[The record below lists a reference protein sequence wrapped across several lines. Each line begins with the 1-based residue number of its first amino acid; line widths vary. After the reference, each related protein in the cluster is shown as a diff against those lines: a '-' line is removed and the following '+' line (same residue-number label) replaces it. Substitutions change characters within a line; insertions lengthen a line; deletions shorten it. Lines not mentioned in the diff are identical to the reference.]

1 MDIKTLLDRPIAF
14 HRAFVTL
21 TGSVTAALM
30 LSQAVYWSRRVAEG
44 RDGWFYK
51 TQDEWQE
58 ETGLSRSEQE
68 TARKKLKKYLH
79 CERRG
84 MPAQLYYRVN
94 EDALYADLI
103 AGKPQTRL
111 QESCKQD
118 CENPADIN
126 RSQET
131 TPEITHACAEIEN
144 KQPLHIDNF
153 PAALRQPLTWF
164 WELFRVP
171 IPAARRGREY
181 ERWKI
186 GLTNLAEIS
195 ARHGRLAF
203 ERTYAEWRRLKF
215 QVGHPGALE
224 NTMRAVVGELERAAT
239 LRAENPPDEPE
250 PERSPEEIAEIQR
263 QAEEARQRLQKLQQ
277 KGSNP

>member
-1 MDIKTLLDRPIAF
+1 MDIKHLLDRPIAF

-30 LSQAVYWSRRVAEG
+30 LSQAVYWSKRVAEG

-51 TQDEWQE
+51 TQNEWLE
-58 ETGLSRSEQE
+58 ETGMSRYEQE
-68 TARKKLKKYLH
+68 SARKKLAKYLKV
-79 CERRG
+79 ERRDV
-84 MPAQLYYRVN
+84 PAQLYYKVDF
-94 EDALYADLI
+94 EAITADLI
-103 AGKPQTRL
+103 AEIPQTGL
-111 QESCKQD
+111 GKNHNPECGIPPNFNKES
-118 CENPADIN
+118 
-126 RSQET
+126 
-131 TPEITHACAEIEN
+131 EITTEITQARDSETEN
-144 KQPLHIDNF
+144 KLKNF
-153 PAALRQPLTWF
+153 PAELRQTLAWF

-171 IPAARRGREY
+171 VPAGRRGREY

-186 GLTNLAEIS
+186 GLANLAEIS
-195 ARHGRLAF
+195 APYGRLAF

-239 LRAENPPDEPE
+239 LLAENPPNEPE

-263 QAEEARQRLQKLQQ
+263 QAEAARQRLQKLQQ
-277 KGSNP
+277 KGTNP